1 MAYLSRAKRVEQIVA
16 GATKFFSE
24 QGLSGQTRE
33 LSASLGIAQPLLY
46 RYFPSKQALID
57 RIFTE
62 AFENR
67 WDDSWRDLMLN
78 STIPVEQRYKQFY
91 IEFNN
96 SILTREWVR
105 LFMYAELGSY
115 GYGKKVLEK
124 LRKEIF
130 FPLSTVLRKHYGYP
144 SAHEKP
150 VTRQEIELLL
160 ELHGVIL
167 YDSIRRHVYDLKT
180 TMKIDR
186 IVDNVVFYLDGAYP
200 RLLGTIFPK
209 HKPSPPRPRV
219 GDKR

>member
-57 RIFTE
+57 RIFIE

-67 WDDSWRDLMLN
+67 WDDSWRDLILN
-78 STIPVEQRYKQFY
+78 RAIPVDQRYKQFY

-124 LRKEIF
+124 LRKENDE
-130 FPLSTVLRKHYGYP
+130 LWAVVNTDKYKSVRTVEV
-144 SAHEKP
+144 EK
-150 VTRQEIELLL
+150 EKAIEA
-160 ELHGVIL
+160 
-167 YDSIRRHVYDLKT
+167 K
-180 TMKIDR
+180 K
-186 IVDNVVFYLDGAYP
+186 VV
-200 RLLGTIFPK
+200 
-209 HKPSPPRPRV
+209 
-219 GDKR
+219 